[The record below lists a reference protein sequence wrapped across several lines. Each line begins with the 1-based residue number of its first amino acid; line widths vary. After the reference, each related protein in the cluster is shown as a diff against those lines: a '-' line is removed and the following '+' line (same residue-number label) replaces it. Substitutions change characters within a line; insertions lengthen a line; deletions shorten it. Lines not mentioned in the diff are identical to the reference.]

1 MMTRQQ
7 NAAAL
12 AGAIRKLIEVLIGR
26 DQGMI
31 GADERATE
39 AQAALVDAVTNALAT
54 KAAGDRA
61 DD

>member
-1 MMTRQQ
+1 MTTRKQ
-7 NAAAL
+7 NAIAL

-31 GADERATE
+31 GAHERATE

-54 KAAGDRA
+54 KAEERA
-61 DD
+61 DG